1 MTQGNRHAA
10 EVAAGEWP
18 SLAEL
23 IALFYADPRQLGTFV
38 RVQESEVPQPFRK
51 LLAHSEHMTETVEA
65 YHRSK
70 VDVSVLQSRRDGEY
84 YSRKIVLSRQS
95 DGLPVQFGIPRLN
108 VTCLSPVVRA
118 EIEAEKT
125 PLGRVLI
132 NHQVLRE
139 VQLVALWKVVPG
151 EDLQKMFRISGPL
164 VTYGRTALIYC
175 DGEPA
180 IELLEIVSP
189 IE

>member
-1 MTQGNRHAA
+1 MRTGPSRDE
-10 EVAAGEWP
+10 EVAAGDWP
-18 SLAEL
+18 NLAEL
-23 IALFYADPRQLGTFV
+23 VSLFYDNPSELGKFT
-38 RVQESEVPQPFRK
+38 RVTEEEVPQPFRQ

-65 YHRSK
+65 YHGTP
-70 VDVSVLQSRRDGEY
+70 VNVSVLKSLHEGDF
-84 YSRKIVLSRQS
+84 YSRKIMLSRQS
-95 DGLPVQFGIPRLN
+95 DGFPVQFGIPRLN
-108 VTCLSPVVRA
+108 VTCLSDPVRE

-139 VQLVALWKVVPG
+139 VQLVALWKVIPG
-151 EDLQKMFRISGPL
+151 KDLQALFQVQKPL

-189 IE
+189 LE

>member
-1 MTQGNRHAA
+1 MAQGTSRAA
-10 EVAAGEWP
+10 EVAAGDWP
-18 SLAEL
+18 NLAEL
-23 IALFYADPRQLGTFV
+23 ISLFYSDPRELGSFT
-38 RVQESEVPQPFRK
+38 RVVEAEVPQPFRK

-65 YHRSK
+65 YHRSP
-70 VDVSVLQSRRDGEY
+70 VDVAVLQSRRDGHY

-95 DGLPVQFGIPRLN
+95 DGRPVQFGIPRLD
-108 VTCLSPVVRA
+108 VTCLSAPVRQ
-118 EIEAEKT
+118 EIEAEQT

-132 NHQVLRE
+132 NHQVMRE

-151 EDLQKMFRISGPL
+151 KDLQKLFQIDQPL

-189 IE
+189 LE